1 MTTFILTPAA
11 QADVDAIWDYTAG
24 RWGQDQAERYL
35 RGIRDACR
43 ELATGERMSRPVDI
57 RAGYSKAFV
66 GSHVLYFRGTDSAG
80 IVVVR
85 ILHKRMDAD
94 RHL

>member
-1 MTTFILTPAA
+1 MTAFILTPAA
-11 QADVDAIWDYTAG
+11 QADVDTIWDYTVG
-24 RWGQDQAERYL
+24 RWGEDQAERYL
-35 RGIRDACR
+35 LGIRDACR
-43 ELATGERMSRPVDI
+43 ELAAGERTSSTVDI
-57 RAGYSKAFV
+57 RAGYRKAFV
-66 GSHVLYFRGTDSAG
+66 GSHVLYFRVTDSAR